1 MIVIAQVFITN
12 KKNVFMI
19 KQHPA
24 QIYKSDGREI
34 SITETGK
41 RFITINSSVDQDD
54 SNYTFDAL
62 KHIKE
67 EILLPKCSTMT
78 MVESSSDVI
87 ILPLFG
93 GIEYKDSL
101 GNEDFIRVEQVS
113 HIAAEKGMSFELY
126 NPYEQNVSCLQI
138 WLNAKEQHPKNNCN
152 KLFDFD
158 LSQKNQLIPLFQTS
172 HALGFIGIFEGR
184 KEGLYT
190 LKDASNGVFVFVIN
204 GAFEV
209 ENRLLEARDGLR
221 IEQIEAIEWEAL
233 SADTLLIVLEIL
245 SDK

>member
-1 MIVIAQVFITN
+1 MIVIVQVFITN

-34 SITETGK
+34 AITETGK
-41 RFITINSSVDQDD
+41 HFLTINSSDNQDD

-67 EILLPKCSTMT
+67 EIFLPKCSTMT

-113 HIAAEKGMSFELY
+113 HIAVEKGMSFELY
-126 NPYEQNVSCLQI
+126 NPYGQNVSCLQI
-138 WLNAKEQHPKNNCN
+138 WLNAKEQHPKNNC

-158 LSQKNQLIPLFQTS
+158 LSQKNQLIPLFQTY
-172 HALGFIGIFEGR
+172 HAVGFIGIFEGR
-184 KEGLYT
+184 KEGLYP

-221 IEQIEAIEWEAL
+221 IEKIEAIEWEAL
-233 SADTLLIVLEIL
+233 SADALLIVLEIP
-245 SDK
+245 SYK